1 MKRSNVVLVLL
12 CAAMVACAQE
22 MTQRE
27 ETMVRQ
33 IVRDRAIA
41 WVKAMNN
48 AQLDSIA
55 TFYLQTPDLT
65 VLWPDGRRTEGWD
78 STEASIREFYGGINY
93 MNFVITELQ
102 LQILSPDAVM
112 SAFRHSTDI
121 VQRNGLRLPVQAGQG
136 TILWVKD
143 PQDNQ
148 WKIELSHIATISP
161 SGN

>member
-27 ETMVRQ
+27 EALARQ
-33 IVRDRAIA
+33 AVRDRASA
-41 WVKAMNN
+41 WVKAMNS

-55 TFYLQTPDLT
+55 TFYLQAPELT

-78 STEASIREFYGGINY
+78 STRVAIREFYGGINY
-93 MNFVITELQ
+93 MNFVVSEVEVQ
-102 LQILSPDAVM
+102 VLSPDAAL
-112 SAFRHSTDI
+112 SLLRHSTDI
-121 VQRNGLRLPVQAGQG
+121 VQRNGQRLPVQAGQG
-136 TILWVKD
+136 SVLWVKD
-143 PQDNQ
+143 PEDNQ
-148 WKIELSHIATISP
+148 WKIDMSHIAVSSP

>member
-27 ETMVRQ
+27 EALVRQ
-33 IVRDRAIA
+33 VVRDRATA

-55 TFYLQTPDLT
+55 TFYLQTPDLM

-78 STEASIREFYGGINY
+78 STRAAIRQFYGGINY
-93 MNFVITELQ
+93 MNFVVSEPVVQ
-102 LQILSPDAVM
+102 VLSPEAAL

-121 VQRNGLRLPVQAGQG
+121 VQRNGQRLPVQAGQG
-136 TILWVKD
+136 TILWLKD
-143 PQDNQ
+143 PRDNL
-148 WKIELSHIATISP
+148 WKIDLSHVAVSSP